1 MTIQRKRVAKRLASG
16 LLAGALAL
24 GGLAISGASPV
35 SANAPTTAR
44 YSGLDRYSTS
54 VEIAR
59 AIGSGHTSV
68 VIASGQDANLADALG
83 ASALNVPILLA
94 NADGLP
100 GSVANYLSNPGNVAA
115 NATFTIVGGASAVGS
130 TVEAEPTPTR
140 SRSSPVPTSL
150 PHPS

>member
-1 MTIQRKRVAKRLASG
+1 MIIQRKRVAKRLASG

-59 AIGSGHTSV
+59 AIESGAGPPHSKTCRRV
-68 VIASGQDANLADALG
+68 EEAS
-83 ASALNVPILLA
+83 
-94 NADGLP
+94 
-100 GSVANYLSNPGNVAA
+100 
-115 NATFTIVGGASAVGS
+115 
-130 TVEAEPTPTR
+130 
-140 SRSSPVPTSL
+140 
-150 PHPS
+150 